1 MLVALLILTSVFV
14 AGLLIVFFTTRILT
28 NRRAVPVTLT
38 EVASRPANAAL
49 GFDRDPELPGSE
61 DVPDLAEPQLE
72 EVLSTIAENV
82 ARNAA
87 QLDDRALDGENFS
100 SEGLGRGDRREM
112 GIGGEGIE
120 ERVPRAQR
128 WRIRYQGDSIEKYAL
143 QLDYFGV
150 ELAVLGQDNKV
161 HYAYNLSNEIP
172 DARTGSPEEEGRL
185 YMTWR
190 SGPLQSADIELLG
203 KAGISAGRRPILQFY
218 PPAVEAIFL
227 REEKNYSGGRD
238 ANDIRRTTFGVKQD
252 GNNYSF
258 YVVEQWRF

>member
-14 AGLLIVFFTTRILT
+14 TGLLIVFFTARILT

-38 EVASRPANAAL
+38 EIASRPANAAL

-72 EVLSTIAENV
+72 EILSTIAENI

-87 QLDDRALDGENFS
+87 QLDDRALDGENIS
-100 SEGLGRGDRREM
+100 SKGRGRGDHREM
-112 GIGGEGIE
+112 GIGGEGVE

-128 WRIRYQGDSIEKYAL
+128 WRIHYQGDSIEKYAL

-161 HYAYNLSNEIP
+161 HYAYNLSKIKP
-172 DARTGSPEEEGRL
+172 DTKAKTPAEENRL

-190 SGPLQSADIELLG
+190 SGPLKAADLDLLSR
-203 KAGISAGRRPILQFY
+203 AGIATGDRPILQFY
-218 PPAVEAIFL
+218 PAAVEKIFL
-227 REEKNYSGGRD
+227 QEEKSYSGGRNV
-238 ANDIRRTTFGVKQD
+238 NDIRRTIFGVKQD
-252 GNNYSF
+252 GSNYAF
-258 YVVEQWRF
+258 YVIDQRYF